1 MSMSMLSRRFVAI
14 GMAFV
19 ALLCTGTLLR
29 WVRVSRAT
37 EAMVYTPPARPL
49 SLLPKQIGRYTFVR
63 DLPLTGAVLNAA
75 GVDRF
80 VQRDYIDPESGERML
95 LYVGYWGRENQ
106 GMGHGPE
113 ACYPAVGWTAESEA
127 SESTLSFRPPDTSMP
142 AVMALHRFVRT
153 EPEGTER
160 RAVGFLT
167 ATSGE
172 YRASS
177 RSVFWHRPGR
187 LSGGGHYLAHIQVS
201 RSVISQTWEQ
211 EESDIVAFM
220 EALLPHL
227 SELLPRTGRQA
238 T

>member
-1 MSMSMLSRRFVAI
+1 MLSRRFVAI
-14 GMAFV
+14 GTALV
-19 ALLCTGTLLR
+19 TLLCTGTLLR
-29 WVRVSRAT
+29 WVQVSRAT
-37 EAMVYTPPARPL
+37 EAMVYTPPTRPL

-63 DLPLTGAVLNAA
+63 DLPLESAVLDAA

-80 VQRDYIDPESGERML
+80 VQRDYIDPESGEHML
-95 LYVGYWGRENQ
+95 LYVGYWGRENR

-113 ACYPAVGWTAESEA
+113 VCYPAVGWTAQSEV
-127 SESTLSFRPPDTSMP
+127 SESILSFRPSDTSMP
-142 AVMALHRFVRT
+142 AVMALHRFVRAA
-153 EPEGTER
+153 PEGTEM

-167 ATSGE
+167 AVSGE

-177 RSVFWHRPGR
+177 RSLFWHRPGR
-187 LSGGGHYLAHIQVS
+187 LRGGGHYLAHIQVS
-201 RSVISQTWEQ
+201 RSVTSETWEQ

-227 SELLPRTGRQA
+227 SECLPRIGRQA